1 MSRKKTVLC
10 FCKYPDPGAVKVR
23 LASNLG
29 KELAA
34 NIYKILLEHIVQII
48 CAGEREC
55 VLYCYPDTRH
65 AFFRYCNSKYP
76 ISLYKQEGSDLGIR
90 MFNAIDTHLND
101 ARHVVLVGSDCP
113 ELGSAYINKAFRLLG
128 AGNDIV
134 LGPAND
140 GGYALIGA
148 NKINQSVFND
158 ISWSTNKVLQQTQDK
173 IKGLHWKSTC
183 MPLVRDID
191 TFSDYRYF
199 LEHEH
204 YRHLFSAIS
213 SNCVSTS

>member
-1 MSRKKTVLC
+1 MPQKKTVLC
-10 FCKYPDPGAVKVR
+10 FCKYPDPGAVKLR
-23 LASNLG
+23 LASRLG
-29 KELAA
+29 EELAA
-34 NIYKILLEHIVQII
+34 IIYKILLEHIVQMV
-48 CAGEREC
+48 CAGGHEC
-55 VLYCYPDTRH
+55 ALYCYPDTRH
-65 AFFRYCNSKYP
+65 AFFRYCSSKYP
-76 ISLYKQEGSDLGIR
+76 VSLYTQDGCDLGAR
-90 MFNAIDTHLND
+90 MFNALDTHLDD

-113 ELGSAYINKAFRLLG
+113 ELEPAYISQAFRLLE

-148 NKINQSVFND
+148 KKINQSVFND
-158 ISWSTNKVLQQTQDK
+158 ISWSTNRVLQQTQDK
-173 IKGLHWKSTC
+173 IKDLHWKSTC

-213 SNCVSTS
+213 RNCVSTS